1 MNHARIWTLAL
12 FTAMGLSL
20 SPGLAFAD
28 PMVLRLATSVPLGQ
42 QPRLIVTANQLL
54 DKVEVALT
62 RDDGEAVEESFG
74 PLEAG
79 TSRDVVFDGKAGKR
93 HYQGRVTCA
102 VGKRTWTSEVSF
114 DTIVAG
120 VLRVT
125 LDKSHVDL
133 ARGRLDLLASI
144 PDGKIQLKIVSATD
158 GKTLVEREQPFAE
171 HDPSAPLVV
180 TWDPPGKDAEIG
192 RIEVRVVDPSGAYHL
207 TTLVPWSVYI
217 PHKEVTFA
225 NDSAAIAAS
234 EVPKLEASLA
244 KIAEALAKYQAV
256 GPIRLYVVGHTDTV
270 GSSKYN
276 LGLSLKRAQ
285 SIAAWFRTGAPDLP
299 IAYEGFGEQ
308 ALRVPTPDNTSEPRN
323 RRVDYILSVED
334 PVLPASDFQPTWKTL
349 QSGDPVGGRRG
360 EKGQNSARDSISK

>member
-1 MNHARIWTLAL
+1 MNHARLRPLAL
-12 FTAMGLSL
+12 LAATALWL
-20 SPGLAFAD
+20 APGLALAD
-28 PMVLRLATSVPLGQ
+28 PMALRLATSVPLGQ
-42 QPRLIVTANQLL
+42 QPRLIVTANQTL
-54 DKVEVALT
+54 DKVEVALA
-62 RDDGEAVEESFG
+62 RDDGKSVEESFG

-79 TSRDVVFDGKAGKR
+79 VSHEVVFDGKAGKR

-114 DTIVAG
+114 DTVVAG

-133 ARGRLDLLASI
+133 ARGRLDLVASV
-144 PDGKIQLKIVSATD
+144 PDGKIQLGIVSATD
-158 GKTLVEREQPFAE
+158 GKILVEREQPFTD
-171 HDPSAPLVV
+171 HDVDAPLVV

-217 PHKEVTFA
+217 PHKEVNFA
-225 NDSAAIAAS
+225 NDSSAIAPS
-234 EVPKLEASLA
+234 EVPKLEASMA

-270 GSSKYN
+270 GSAKYN

-285 SIAAWFRTGAPDLP
+285 AIAAWFRAGGPDLP

-308 ALRVPTPDNTSEPRN
+308 ALRVRTPDNTSEPRN

-334 PVLPASDFQPTWKTL
+334 PVLPASDFQPNWKTL
-349 QSGDPVGGRRG
+349 P
-360 EKGQNSARDSISK
+360 SK

>member
-1 MNHARIWTLAL
+1 MDHLRLRTLAL
-12 FTAMGLSL
+12 LAATGLGL
-20 SPGLAFAD
+20 APGLALAD
-28 PMVLRLATSVPLGQ
+28 PMALRLATSVPLGQ
-42 QPRLIVTANQLL
+42 QPRLIVTANQPL
-54 DKVEVALT
+54 DKVDVDLS
-62 RDDGEAVEESFG
+62 RDDGKSVEDSFG

-79 TSRDVVFDGKAGKR
+79 TSRDVVFDGKVGKR
-93 HYQGRVTCA
+93 HYHGRVTCA
-102 VGKRTWTSEVSF
+102 VGQRTWTSEVSF

-133 ARGRLDLLASI
+133 GRGRLDLVASI
-144 PDGKIQLKIVSATD
+144 PDGKIQLAIVSATD
-158 GKTLVEREQPFAE
+158 GKVLVEREQPFTD
-171 HDPSAPLVV
+171 HDTSAPLVV

-217 PHKEVTFA
+217 PHKEVNFA
-225 NDSAAIAAS
+225 NDSSAIAPA

-244 KIAEALAKYQAV
+244 KIVEAVAKHQAV
-256 GPIRLYVVGHTDTV
+256 GPIKLFVVGHTDTV
-270 GSSKYN
+270 GTAKYN
-276 LGLSLKRAQ
+276 LALSLKRAQ
-285 SIAAWFRTGAPDLP
+285 AIATWFRTGAPELP

-323 RRVDYILSVED
+323 RRVDYILSVDD

-349 QSGDPVGGRRG
+349 QS
-360 EKGQNSARDSISK
+360 K